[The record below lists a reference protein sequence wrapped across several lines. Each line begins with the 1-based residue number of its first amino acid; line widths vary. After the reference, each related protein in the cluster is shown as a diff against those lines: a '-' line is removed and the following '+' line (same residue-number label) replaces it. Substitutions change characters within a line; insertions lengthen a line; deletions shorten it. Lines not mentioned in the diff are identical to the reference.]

1 MKSIYCW
8 CKNGFL
14 HFIRKIFFFLA
25 SSPRSLTIVIL
36 EKKNKMIGLCAQ
48 SRMGK
53 DTIADY
59 IISKQKKYVKY
70 SFAYELKKL
79 ISEYFQI
86 TMEEIEDYKANDNIH
101 PNVSLKMRNILQLI
115 GETFRSVSND
125 VWINIAMKKAQS
137 SNVIFTDVRHDNEMN
152 AITNK
157 EGILILLGRSL
168 YVNED
173 THPSEICLKNAILW
187 FLENTS
193 KDFINVSDLDN
204 VPTDFKKFKYFIR
217 NDKSIKELYTSIDS
231 LLSCITHYCEG
242 ADNGGDGEI
251 NKLSSNIT

>member
-1 MKSIYCW
+1 
-8 CKNGFL
+8 
-14 HFIRKIFFFLA
+14 
-25 SSPRSLTIVIL
+25 
-36 EKKNKMIGLCAQ
+36 MIGLCAQ